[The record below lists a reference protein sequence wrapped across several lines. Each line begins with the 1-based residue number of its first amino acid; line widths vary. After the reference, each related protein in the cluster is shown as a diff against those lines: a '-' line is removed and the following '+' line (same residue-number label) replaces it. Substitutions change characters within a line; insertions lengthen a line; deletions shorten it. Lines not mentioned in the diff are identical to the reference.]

1 MTALSRI
8 GRGPDNRITGILALA
23 AGSFLL
29 ALAACAPVVPEAPP
43 EKLTL
48 KPVGFADLP
57 GWQTDSLAEAM
68 PALLRSCDRLKPQ
81 PPDRN
86 FGPEAHF
93 GTIADWLPLCD
104 MARSVPAGDTGAV
117 RAFFESSFRPY
128 RAANNDAADGLFT
141 GYYEAELRGALQR
154 SDHYPVPLHRR
165 PDDLVMVDLG
175 QFREELKGQRIAGRV
190 VGGNLR
196 PYEDRKAIVEGALDP
211 RKLEIV
217 WVDDPV
223 DAFFL
228 QIQGS
233 GRVTLEDGRV
243 MRLGYAGQNGHPYV
257 AIGRELIA
265 RGALTRENVSM
276 QSIRA
281 WLAANP
287 GEAAALMNANPSY
300 VFFRELPGEGPV
312 GAQGAAL
319 TPLRSLA
326 VDRRFVPLGTPVWLD
341 TEHPDPAGARLRRL
355 VVAQDVGGAIRG
367 PVRGDLFWG
376 HGDVAAD
383 MAGRMKSSG
392 RYYLLLPKSLTPAS

>member
-1 MTALSRI
+1 MVARSGLNRL
-8 GRGPDNRITGILALA
+8 PDHFLALT
-23 AGSFLL
+23 AGLL
-29 ALAACAPVVPEAPP
+29 LLVVAACAPVT
-43 EKLTL
+43 EKPDQLTL
-48 KPVGFADLP
+48 KPVGYADLP
-57 GWQTDSLAEAM
+57 GWQADSLAEVM
-68 PALLRSCDRLKPQ
+68 PALLKSCDRLKPQ
-81 PPDRN
+81 PPARN
-86 FGPEAHF
+86 FGPDERF
-93 GTIADWLPLCD
+93 GTIGDWLPVCET
-104 MARSVPAGDTGAV
+104 ARAVPAGDATAV
-117 RAFFESSFRPY
+117 RTFFESNFRPY
-128 RAANNDAADGLFT
+128 RAGNNGAPEGLFT

-154 SDHYPVPLHRR
+154 SARYPVPLHRR

-175 QFREELKGQRIAGRV
+175 QFRDELKGQRIAGRV
-190 VGGNLR
+190 VGGNLK
-196 PYEDRKAIVEGALDP
+196 PYEDRKAIVEGVLDP

-265 RGALTRENVSM
+265 RGALTRETVSM

-287 GEAAALMNANPSY
+287 GEAAALMNTNPSY
-300 VFFRELPGEGPV
+300 VFFRELPGDGPL

-341 TEHPDPAGARLRRL
+341 AQHPDAGAERLRRL

-376 HGDVAAD
+376 HGDAAAD
-383 MAGRMKSSG
+383 RAGRMKSNG
-392 RYYLLLPKSLTPAS
+392 QYYLLLPKGLAPAS

>member
-1 MTALSRI
+1 MPACPRFSRA
-8 GRGPDNRITGILALA
+8 PNSLVLA
-23 AGSFLL
+23 AALFLL
-29 ALAACAPVVPEAPP
+29 GMAACAPVPEVPDR
-43 EKLTL
+43 LTL
-48 KPVGFADLP
+48 KPVSFAELP
-57 GWQTDSLAEAM
+57 GWQADSLAEAM
-68 PALLRSCDRLKPQ
+68 PALLKSCDRLKPQ
-81 PPDRN
+81 PPERS

-93 GTIADWLPLCD
+93 GTIADWLPLCEA
-104 MARSVPAGDTGAV
+104 ARSVPAGDTAAV
-117 RAFFESSFRPY
+117 RTFFESSFQPY
-128 RAANNDAADGLFT
+128 RAANNDAPDGLFT
-141 GYYEAELRGALQR
+141 GYYEAELRGAAQR
-154 SDHYPVPLHRR
+154 SVRYPVPLHRR

-190 VGGNLR
+190 VGGNLK
-196 PYEDRKAIVEGALDP
+196 PYEDRKAIVAGALDP

-243 MRLGYAGQNGHPYV
+243 IRLGYAGQNGHPYV

-265 RGALTRENVSM
+265 RGALTRETVSM

-300 VFFRELPGEGPV
+300 VFFRELPGDGPV

-341 TEHPDPAGARLRRL
+341 AEHPEPRAERLRRL

-376 HGDVAAD
+376 HGDTAAD
-383 MAGRMKSSG
+383 LAGRMKSSG
-392 RYYLLLPKSLTPAS
+392 RYYLLLPRGLTPAS

>member
-1 MTALSRI
+1 
-8 GRGPDNRITGILALA
+8 
-23 AGSFLL
+23 
-29 ALAACAPVVPEAPP
+29 VV
-43 EKLTL
+43 
-48 KPVGFADLP
+48 
-57 GWQTDSLAEAM
+57 S
-68 PALLRSCDRLKPQ
+68 
-81 PPDRN
+81 
-86 FGPEAHF
+86 
-93 GTIADWLPLCD
+93 
-104 MARSVPAGDTGAV
+104 
-117 RAFFESSFRPY
+117 
-128 RAANNDAADGLFT
+128 
-141 GYYEAELRGALQR
+141 
-154 SDHYPVPLHRR
+154 
-165 PDDLVMVDLG
+165 
-175 QFREELKGQRIAGRV
+175 
-190 VGGNLR
+190 GNLK

-211 RKLEIV
+211 RNLEIV

-265 RGALTRENVSM
+265 RGALTRETVSM

-287 GEAAALMNANPSY
+287 AEAAALMNANPSY
-300 VFFRELPGEGPV
+300 VFFRELPGDGPV

-341 TEHPDPAGARLRRL
+341 AEHPDPGTARLRRL

-376 HGDVAAD
+376 HGDAAAD
-383 MAGRMKSSG
+383 LAGRMKSPG
-392 RYYLLLPKSLTPAS
+392 RYYLLLPKGLIPAS

>member
-1 MTALSRI
+1 MSARPCS
-8 GRGPDNRITGILALA
+8 GRAFNSLALTA
-23 AGSFLL
+23 AFFLL
-29 ALAACAPVVPEAPP
+29 VLAACAPVPEAPDR
-43 EKLTL
+43 LTL
-48 KPVGFADLP
+48 KPVSFAELP
-57 GWQTDSLAEAM
+57 GWQSDSLAEAM
-68 PALLRSCDRLKPQ
+68 PALLKSCDRLKPQ
-81 PPDRN
+81 PPTRN

-104 MARSVPAGDTGAV
+104 AARSVPAGDSAAV
-117 RAFFESSFRPY
+117 RNFFEASFQPY
-128 RAANNDAADGLFT
+128 RAGNNNSPEGLFT

-154 SDHYPVPLHRR
+154 SARYPVPLHRR

-175 QFREELKGQRIAGRV
+175 QFREDLKGQRIAGRV
-190 VGGNLR
+190 VSGNLK

-211 RKLEIV
+211 RNLEIV

-265 RGALTRENVSM
+265 RGALTRETVSM

-287 GEAAALMNANPSY
+287 AEAAALMNANPSY
-300 VFFRELPGEGPV
+300 VFFRELPGDGPV

-341 TEHPDPAGARLRRL
+341 AEHPDPGTARLRRL

-376 HGDVAAD
+376 HGDGAAD
-383 MAGRMKSSG
+383 LAGRMKSPG
-392 RYYLLLPKSLTPAS
+392 RYYLLLPKGLIPAS

>member
-1 MTALSRI
+1 M
-8 GRGPDNRITGILALA
+8 NRFI
-23 AGSFLL
+23 FWNLL
-29 ALAACAPVVPEAPP
+29 AGFALLVAACEQAKPPAPP
-43 EKLTL
+43 AEALILT
-48 KPVGFADLP
+48 PARYADMP
-57 GWQTDSLAEAM
+57 GWSADDASAAL
-68 PALLRSCDRLKPQ
+68 PALLKSCGRLKPQ
-81 PPDRN
+81 PADRA
-86 FGPEAHF
+86 FGPDARF
-93 GTIADWLPLCD
+93 GKIADWLPACAAAEKL
-104 MARSVPAGDTGAV
+104 PAANPAAA
-117 RAFFESSFRPY
+117 RAFFEANFQPY
-128 RAANNDAADGLFT
+128 RAANNAEAKGLFT
-141 GYYEAELRGALQR
+141 GYYEAELSGSLTRTAR
-154 SDHYPVPLHRR
+154 HTVPLHRR

-190 VGGNLR
+190 IDGSLK
-196 PYEDRKAIVEGALDP
+196 PYESRQQIVGGALDS
-211 RKLEIV
+211 RRLEIL

-233 GRVTLEDGRV
+233 GRVTLADGRV
-243 MRLGYAGQNGHPYV
+243 IRVGYAGQNGHPYV

-265 RGALTRENVSM
+265 KGELTRENVSM

-287 GEAAALMNANPSY
+287 GRADEIMNSNPSY

-312 GAQGAAL
+312 GAQGVAL

-341 TEHPDPAGARLRRL
+341 VDHPDSGAPRLRQL

-376 HGDVAAD
+376 HGKDAAD
-383 MAGRMKSSG
+383 KAGRMKSTG
-392 RYYLLLPKSLTPAS
+392 FYYLLLPKALTPGS

>member
-1 MTALSRI
+1 MPACPRFSRAPNSLVLTA
-8 GRGPDNRITGILALA
+8 AL
-23 AGSFLL
+23 FLL
-29 ALAACAPVVPEAPP
+29 GMAACAPVPEAPDR
-43 EKLTL
+43 LTL
-48 KPVGFADLP
+48 KPVSFADLP
-57 GWQTDSLAEAM
+57 GWEADFLAEAM
-68 PALLRSCDRLKPQ
+68 PAFLKSCERLKPQ
-81 PPDRN
+81 PPARN
-86 FGPEAHF
+86 FGPEARF

-104 MARSVPAGDTGAV
+104 AARSVPAGDAAAV
-117 RAFFESSFRPY
+117 RGFFESSFQPY
-128 RAANNDAADGLFT
+128 RAANNDAPDGLFT
-141 GYYEAELRGALQR
+141 GYYEAELRGAAQR
-154 SDHYPVPLHRR
+154 SARYPVPLHRR

-190 VGGNLR
+190 AGGSLK
-196 PYEDRKAIVEGALDP
+196 PYEDRRAIVAGALDP

-243 MRLGYAGQNGHPYV
+243 IRLGYAGQNGHPYV

-281 WLAANP
+281 WLVANP
-287 GEAAALMNANPSY
+287 GEAADLMNANPSY
-300 VFFRELPGEGPV
+300 VFFRELPGDGPV

-341 TEHPDPAGARLRRL
+341 AEHPEPRAERLRRL

-376 HGDVAAD
+376 HGDTAAD
-383 MAGRMKSSG
+383 LAGRMKSSG
-392 RYYLLLPKSLTPAS
+392 RYYLLLPRGLTPAS